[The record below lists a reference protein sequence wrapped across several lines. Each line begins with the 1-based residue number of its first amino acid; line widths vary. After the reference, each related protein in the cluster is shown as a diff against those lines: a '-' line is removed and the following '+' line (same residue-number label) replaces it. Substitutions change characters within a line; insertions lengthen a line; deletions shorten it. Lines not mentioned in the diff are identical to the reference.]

1 MKSENY
7 TPEPWAGMTNGSY
20 NSGHNWSVIDEE
32 ADTSCAAPIWA
43 DGKVVAFVVTTQYS
57 DTEMDANARRIV
69 ACVNACAGTPTRGL
83 EKLSYQFQVEEKLR
97 AIEDVARLNYQRDQ
111 LLDAL
116 KALTERS
123 SDLASQCGYFKNDIK
138 EIFNAQIIIKA
149 VEQSQ

>member
-1 MKSENY
+1 MSNINCM
-7 TPEPWAGMTNGSY
+7 PERKY
-20 NSGHNWSVIDEE
+20 FD
-32 ADTSCAAPIWA
+32 A
-43 DGKVVAFVVTTQYS
+43 DGNPITLYKLV
-57 DTEMDANARRIV
+57 RIDPDW
-69 ACVNACAGTPTRGL
+69 AASRIRCGEQAMA
-83 EKLSYQFQVEEKLR
+83 
-97 AIEDVARLNYQRDQ
+97 QRDQ